1 MRDINYTEVEENKTV
16 SLYELREQI
25 LDSFTK
31 ILTTTVSNDAFIEEM
46 HPKILDLIGNQIKFL
61 TERKREEINKNSR
74 EEIDQKYLKLE
85 KQVSLIE
92 KFYMMEKGEPQI
104 KVNIEQEEIDK
115 LKKDLVLNLK
125 ELNIRQEDDAHKKL
139 IELEADYKNVEK
151 KDNIHLLLLLPSLI
165 RNFQDITTPDN
176 GKKIE
181 KSIECLEALGE
192 VMIMEEIKKFKT
204 DYENGKENYPDLLN
218 KFPVIIISFNII
230 TKPDNIDKINE
241 LKKSLRNLNKKM
253 KNELGIISKPNNPS
267 LKLGDIEPALLSPII
282 EEREEEMK
290 VENPEASGEG
300 HRENHEELKRKNKPE
315 NPVSPPSFFTHHFNP
330 DLPLTNIIPDKS
342 RSPDKLEKRNCKSR

>member
-1 MRDINYTEVEENKTV
+1 MRDNSSPEVVEKKTV

-31 ILTTTVSNDAFIEEM
+31 ILTTTVSNDAFIEKM

-115 LKKDLVLNLK
+115 LKKDLVLKLEVLNKIQEEDDAYKKLK
-125 ELNIRQEDDAHKKL
+125 ELD
-139 IELEADYKNVEK
+139 ADYKNVEK
-151 KDNIHLLLLLPSLI
+151 KDNIHLLLLIPSLI
-165 RNFQDITTPDN
+165 RNFQDIATPDN
-176 GKKIE
+176 RKKIE
-181 KSIECLEALGE
+181 IEYLEALGE
-192 VMIMEEIKKFKT
+192 VMIMEEIKKFET
-204 DYENGKENYPDLLN
+204 DYKKGKENYPDLLN

-230 TKPDNIDKINE
+230 KKPDNIDKINE
-241 LKKSLRNLNKKM
+241 LTKSLRNLNKKM
-253 KNELGIISKPNNPS
+253 KNELRMMKNELRIIQPEEKSTQERSQINKQKSQLQKLFGIKPAS
-267 LKLGDIEPALLSPII
+267 LSTIF
-282 EEREEEMK
+282 EEREEGTNLTDNVPPFFAK
-290 VENPEASGEG
+290 HLNSD
-300 HRENHEELKRKNKPE
+300 
-315 NPVSPPSFFTHHFNP
+315 SPPK
-330 DLPLTNIIPDKS
+330 DLSTKNLETCPLVTT
-342 RSPDKLEKRNCKSR
+342 RCKSR